1 MKLTQENFDQIKAEM
16 KTFNAE
22 TIGVQHPGKI
32 EFDIAI
38 SPQDDSLMI
47 IIDEENFYFYPG
59 DELELD
65 LNKKGIAENNYDDA
79 KDLTNILIEVL
90 EVIKDVTA

>member
-16 KTFNAE
+16 KTFNSE
-22 TIGVQHPGKI
+22 TIGVRSPDKI

-47 IIDEENFYFYPG
+47 IVNEDIFYLYPG

-65 LNKKGIAENNYDDA
+65 LNKKGIAEDLYDET
-79 KDLTNILIEVL
+79 KNLTNLLIEVL
-90 EVIKDVTA
+90 EVIKDVKA